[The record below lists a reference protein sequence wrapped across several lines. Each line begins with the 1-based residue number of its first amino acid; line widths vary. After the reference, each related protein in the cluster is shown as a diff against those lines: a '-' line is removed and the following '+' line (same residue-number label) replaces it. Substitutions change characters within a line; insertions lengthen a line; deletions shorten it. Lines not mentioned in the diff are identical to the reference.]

1 MNQERTTE
9 NNDLLTV
16 RLYKLTEVEKILGVS
31 HRTLQRWVAEGKLEA
46 VKIGSRWKV
55 SEDTLKAI
63 LEGKNESNKIQPYP

>member
-1 MNQERTTE
+1 MNQERTTG

-63 LEGKNESNKIQPYP
+63 LEGKK

>member
-1 MNQERTTE
+1 MNHERTTE

-31 HRTLQRWVAEGKLEA
+31 HRTLQRWVTEGKLEA

-63 LEGKNESNKIQPYP
+63 LEGKK